1 MTEYSLFAIN
11 KQGGSKKEVRAMVK
25 PKFNIRIKPKT
36 IGDLLILAAIIGIVA
51 CVALLSRGTR

>member
-1 MTEYSLFAIN
+1 
-11 KQGGSKKEVRAMVK
+11 MVK